1 MHSLISL
8 CCFSRRLKGGLLLGP
23 SVLGRDERFANMVF
37 PLKSAMVIET
47 MANIG
52 LIYFLFLVGLEMDM
66 SIVKRTGRKAVSIAV
81 AGMILPFV
89 IAIGIS
95 HFMDYKDKG
104 ANDVSY
110 VLYLGIVLSVT
121 AFPVLARMLAELK
134 LINTELGKLALSS
147 SLINDV
153 CAWVL
158 LALAIA
164 LSEQNSSTLASVWV
178 VLSNIFFVSFCF
190 LVVRPAVTWLI
201 NKTPEGKPFSEFQI
215 CIVLVGVLVSAFIT
229 DVIGTH
235 SIFGAFVYGLV
246 IPNGPLGAA
255 IIEKLEDFVSGL
267 LLPLF
272 YAISGLKT
280 NINLIHGTRSWSFVF
295 TIVPLTCF
303 GKILGTLITS
313 ILFDIPTRD
322 GIVLGLLMNT
332 KGLIEMIVLNI
343 GREQKV
349 TNSLLVYVWMSQKF
363 GKIM

>member
-1 MHSLISL
+1 M
-8 CCFSRRLKGGLLLGP
+8 LLGP
-23 SVLGRDERFANMVF
+23 SVLGRNEKFANAVF
-37 PLKSAMVIET
+37 PLKSAMVLET

-66 SIVKRTGRKAVSIAV
+66 SIVKRTGKKAVFIAV
-81 AGMILPFV
+81 GGMVLPFIV
-89 IAIGIS
+89 GVGSSFILAAE
-95 HFMDYKDKG
+95 DKNTSKSG
-104 ANDVSY
+104 Y
-110 VLYLGIVLSVT
+110 VVYLGIVLSAT

-134 LINTELGKLALSS
+134 LVSTELGRLALST

-153 CAWVL
+153 CAWIL

-164 LSEQNSSTLASVWV
+164 LSEPSTNSMVSVWV
-178 VLSNIFFVSFCF
+178 VLSNIVFVAFCF

-201 NKTPEGKPFSEFQI
+201 KRTPEGKPFSEFQI
-215 CIVLVGVLVSAFIT
+215 CVVLTGVMISAFIT
-229 DVIGTH
+229 DVLGTH
-235 SIFGAFVYGLV
+235 SVFGAFVYGLV

-280 NINLIHGTRSWSFVF
+280 DVTLISGTSAWSFTVMV
-295 TIVPLTCF
+295 IPLAF
-303 GKILGTLITS
+303 LGKILGTLIIS
-313 ILFDIPTRD
+313 LLFQIPTRD
-322 GIVLGLLMNT
+322 GVVLGLLMNT

-349 TNSLLVYVWMSQKF
+349 YYTTHSWYLSL
-363 GKIM
+363 